1 MTREKQTN
9 AFPGPD
15 PTPGE
20 EKETL
25 VGFRRV
31 ETRAVTGSLPRSNA
45 SRGAQPWVMEQSL
58 PLLPGSSSVL
68 FGTWLLLQ
76 PLS

>member
-31 ETRAVTGSLPRSNA
+31 ETRAVTGPLPCSNA

-68 FGTWLLLQ
+68 FGTRLLLQ